1 MTEKNLRVCHFT
13 YSFLPLIGGM
23 EEVIH
28 NLSLAMLNKG
38 CEPYVFAPRARGR
51 DNRLE
56 VPYKVLR
63 YSRPS
68 SRRFGLRQLLIPL
81 LWYRRKYKFDILH
94 CHGVYP
100 PGYVG
105 ISFQKITGV
114 PVIITPHGGDIKKNE
129 EGYVINPNITAR
141 IKKTFSAAQAVT
153 AISSH
158 VKEQVISLN
167 ANPERVYRI
176 PNGIWLNEF
185 GSVNNKQEISEG
197 PYILYLGRLV
207 QPKRVDMLIEAF
219 SRIVTQYPNIR
230 LKIAGEGKEK
240 NNLIKLAGS
249 SLADKNID
257 FLGTV
262 RGQEKVHLLSK
273 ALFLVLPSQREG
285 LPVVVLEAFA
295 SGITVVA
302 SCVGGTSDII
312 RNGENGF
319 LVPYED
325 VEGFANKFLCL
336 LDNDLLREE
345 LATEASATASSYD
358 WSKLAKQY
366 ISVYGL
372 FT

>member
-1 MTEKNLRVCHFT
+1 M
-13 YSFLPLIGGM
+13 
-23 EEVIH
+23 IH
-28 NLSLAMLNKG
+28 NLSLAMLTEG
-38 CEPYVFAPRARGR
+38 CEPYVFAPRVRGR
-51 DNRLE
+51 DNRLD
-56 VPYKVLR
+56 VPYRVLR

-81 LWYRRKYKFDILH
+81 LWYHGKYKFDVLH

-100 PGYVG
+100 TGYVG
-105 ISFQKITGV
+105 SSFHKITGV
-114 PVIITPHGGDIKKNE
+114 PVVITPHGGDIKKNQ
-129 EGYVINPNITAR
+129 EGHIINPKITSR
-141 IKKTFSAAQAVT
+141 IKKTFSEAQAVT
-153 AISSH
+153 AISSY
-158 VKEQVISLN
+158 VKGQVINLN
-167 ANPERVYRI
+167 ANPDGVYLI

-185 GSVNNKQEISEG
+185 GSADNKISED

-207 QPKRVDMLIEAF
+207 QRKRVDILIQAF
-219 SRIVTQYPNIR
+219 SRIITQYPNIR

-240 NNLIKLAGS
+240 NNLMKLAGS

-273 ALFLVLPSQREG
+273 ALFLVLPSQWEG

-302 SCVGGTSDII
+302 SSVGGTSDII
-312 RNGENGF
+312 SNGQNGF

-336 LDNDLLREE
+336 LENDLLREK
-345 LATEASATASSYD
+345 LAVEASATASSYN

-366 ISVYGL
+366 INVYGL